1 MKKMLLAMSAIAGL
15 GAAPVLA
22 ANPDLVYLPPIGN
35 PVIANTKPVNGD
47 VNPYGVAFIP
57 AGFPAG
63 GLLVS
68 TDILVSNF
76 NNKAN
81 LQGTGTTIIQ
91 VNPKGLKKVFFA
103 STPPVQG
110 LSTALNV
117 LRAGYIIV
125 GEFPSTDGTCGTA
138 SAGSLLVIDNA
149 GHLVQTITD
158 PKIDGPWDMAV
169 ADNGTFASLFISNGL
184 NGTISRIDVKVAPLG
199 TANPITKTASSIIG
213 SAYRFQCD
221 PVTFVDAPT
230 GLAYDQ
236 ATDELYVASTVDNAI
251 FKLSEAG
258 HRITT
263 QFTGTVVY
271 DDNQHLHGPLALAFA
286 PNGHLLTSSN
296 DAINADPNHPSEI
309 VEFTTGGEFVAQFP
323 IDPNLGG
330 SFGLAVQTTGHL
342 TSRFA
347 AVDDN
352 TSQLKIWTVTLSP
365 F

>member
-1 MKKMLLAMSAIAGL
+1 MDLLA
-15 GAAPVLA
+15 
-22 ANPDLVYLPPIGN
+22 
-35 PVIANTKPVNGD
+35 
-47 VNPYGVAFIP
+47 
-57 AGFPAG
+57 
-63 GLLVS
+63 S

-81 LQGTGTTIIQ
+81 LQGTGTTIVQ
-91 VNPKGLKKVFFA
+91 VNTKGLKKVFFA

-125 GEFPSTDGTCGTA
+125 GEFPSTDGTCATA

-158 PKIDGPWDMAV
+158 PNIDGPWDMAV

-184 NGTISRIDVKVAPLG
+184 NLNKLNGTIVRLDVKVAPLG
-199 TANPITKTASSIIG
+199 TANPITTIASSVIG

-263 QFTGTVVY
+263 QFTGAVVY
-271 DDNQHLHGPLALAFA
+271 DDNEHLHGPLALGFA

-296 DAINADPNHPSEI
+296 DVINADPNHPSEI
-309 VEFTTGGEFVAQFP
+309 VEFTTDGKFVAQFP

-330 SFGLAVQTTGHL
+330 SFGFAVETTGHL

-352 TSQLKIWTVTLSP
+352 TSQLRTWTVTLSP